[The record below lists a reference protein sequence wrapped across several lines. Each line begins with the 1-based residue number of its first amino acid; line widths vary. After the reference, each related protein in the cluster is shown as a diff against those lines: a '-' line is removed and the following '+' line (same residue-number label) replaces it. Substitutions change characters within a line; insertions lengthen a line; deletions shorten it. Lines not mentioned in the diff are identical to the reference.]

1 MPAEFV
7 PAEEEVVEKVEEE
20 KEEEF
25 KAEDEAHEEIMRDES
40 FVDGTGV
47 IMMEAE

>member
-7 PAEEEVVEKVEEE
+7 PVEEEGVEE

-25 KAEDEAHEEIMRDES
+25 NAEDEAHEEMVRDES